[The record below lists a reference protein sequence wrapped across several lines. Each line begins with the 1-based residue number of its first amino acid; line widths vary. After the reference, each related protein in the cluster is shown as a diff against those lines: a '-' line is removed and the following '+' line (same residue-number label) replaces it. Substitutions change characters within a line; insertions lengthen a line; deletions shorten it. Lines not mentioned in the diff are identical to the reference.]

1 MAFGKTQ
8 KKRFSKN
15 ILEMG
20 SFVETSKVNLEMI
33 LVLFE
38 IAKKRDGHFIIFQ
51 NFVCSLSVLDVI
63 ISMILNDPKDS
74 TDQKKITFIMLV
86 N

>member
-1 MAFGKTQ
+1 MEA
-8 KKRFSKN
+8 
-15 ILEMG
+15 
-20 SFVETSKVNLEMI
+20 SKVNLEMI

-51 NFVCSLSVLDVI
+51 NFVCSLSVLDVT

-74 TDQKKITFIMLV
+74 TD
-86 N
+86 